1 MLILISY
8 PGLWTLFAM
17 LGASVFMTAFLWW
30 KLGSSSEYRG
40 TGSVERFEEFE
51 EVAEDKKDQTKDTSE
66 VPVFSPEDRAVEVRG
81 VELDDEGRERR

>member
-1 MLILISY
+1 
-8 PGLWTLFAM
+8 M

-40 TGSVERFEEFE
+40 TGSVERFEEFQ
-51 EVAEDKKDQTKDTSE
+51 EVTDDKKDPIKDAGE
-66 VPVFSPEDRAVEVRG
+66 AAPVVGPEDRAVEVRG

>member
-1 MLILISY
+1 
-8 PGLWTLFAM
+8 M

-51 EVAEDKKDQTKDTSE
+51 EVTEDKKDSAKEGIDT
-66 VPVFSPEDRAVEVRG
+66 PIAAPEERAVEVRG

>member
-1 MLILISY
+1 
-8 PGLWTLFAM
+8 M
-17 LGASVFMTAFLWW
+17 LGTAVFMTAFLWW

-51 EVAEDKKDQTKDTSE
+51 EVGEGKDDKAKEGETAVSTAAADARS
-66 VPVFSPEDRAVEVRG
+66 VEVRG

>member
-1 MLILISY
+1 
-8 PGLWTLFAM
+8 M

-51 EVAEDKKDQTKDTSE
+51 EVTDDKKDTIKEGSAE
-66 VPVFSPEDRAVEVRG
+66 VPVVSAEDRAVEVRG

>member
-1 MLILISY
+1 
-8 PGLWTLFAM
+8 
-17 LGASVFMTAFLWW
+17 MTVFLWW

-51 EVAEDKKDQTKDTSE
+51 EVSEDKKDHVKEGAE
-66 VPVFSPEDRAVEVRG
+66 VPVVDSEDRAVEVRG